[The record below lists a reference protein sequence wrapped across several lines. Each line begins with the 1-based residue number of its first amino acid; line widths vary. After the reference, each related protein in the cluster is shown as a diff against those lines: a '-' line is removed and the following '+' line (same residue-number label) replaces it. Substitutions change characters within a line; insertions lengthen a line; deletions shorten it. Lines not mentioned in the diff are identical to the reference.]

1 MARLLGAPA
10 PAPVR
15 EARRLRFVAGM
26 PGLEEY
32 RDWTLIPIEDCP
44 LYWLQCEAEPA
55 LALPLADA
63 PAVLPDYVVELST
76 ADVHALELRAAE
88 EALVLVV
95 LTVPVDGGAITANLL
110 APLVVNAR
118 TWTAKQVILDGTRY
132 SLRYPLGGPP
142 DRAARRA
149 A

>member
-1 MARLLGAPA
+1 MARLSGAPA
-10 PAPVR
+10 AAPVR

-63 PAVLPDYVVELST
+63 PAVLPDYAFELST
-76 ADVHALELRAAE
+76 ADVYALDLRAAE

-95 LTVPVDGGAITANLL
+95 LTVPADGGAITANLL
-110 APLVVNAR
+110 APVVVNVR
-118 TWTAKQVILDGTRY
+118 TWAAKQVILDGTRY
-132 SLRYPLGGPP
+132 SLRHPLGGPR

>member
-1 MARLLGAPA
+1 MARLSGAAA

-63 PAVLPDYVVELST
+63 PAVLPDYAFELST
-76 ADVHALELRAAE
+76 ADVHALDLRAAE

-95 LTVPVDGGAITANLL
+95 LTVPADGGIITANLL
-110 APLVVNAR
+110 APVVVNVR
-118 TWTAKQVILDGTRY
+118 TWAAKQVILDGTRY
-132 SLRYPLGGPP
+132 SLRHPLGGPRHP
-142 DRAARRA
+142 AAQRAA
-149 A
+149 

>member
-1 MARLLGAPA
+1 MARLSGAPT

-15 EARRLRFVAGM
+15 EATRLRFVAGM

-63 PAVLPDYVVELST
+63 PAVLPDYAFELST
-76 ADVHALELRAAE
+76 ADVHALDLRMAE

-95 LTVPVDGGAITANLL
+95 LTVPADGGAITANLL
-110 APLVVNAR
+110 APLVVNVR
-118 TWTAKQVILDGTRY
+118 TWAAKQVILDGTRY
-132 SLRYPLGGPP
+132 SLRYPLGGQAGHASH
-142 DRAARRA
+142 RAA
-149 A
+149 

>member
-1 MARLLGAPA
+1 MARLSGAPA
-10 PAPVR
+10 PVPVR

-32 RDWTLIPIEDCP
+32 RDWTLIPLEDCP

-63 PAVLPDYVVELST
+63 PAVLPDYAFELST
-76 ADVHALELRAAE
+76 ADVHALDLRAAE

-95 LTVPVDGGAITANLL
+95 LTVPADGGTITANLL
-110 APLVVNAR
+110 APVVVNVR

-132 SLRYPLGGPP
+132 SLRHPLGGPI